1 MARAVGVLY
10 VPGVEYMYGCGDCR
24 TLSVFE
30 DDEFVEKKCANEE
43 CRRTMA
49 LPANKAHWVPWTG
62 TAVTTWAQW
71 VEACDRAAR
80 AAAAPHALERD
91 FSYRR
96 SLTPLE
102 TPQYNAERSV
112 FGSSVQNLPDCVYNE
127 AGQGFPK
134 NVRQLTWMRYHDP
147 DIRPSKKGISLE
159 SLEKVLGFALGQLG
173 DYGVRLDGL
182 WVLFERHKGRGYS
195 TVKVGTHEEMIRAMP
210 DNVYALY
217 LNDTERVNP

>member
-10 VPGVEYMYGCGDCR
+10 VPGAEYMYGCGHCR

-30 DDEFVEKKCANEE
+30 DDEYASKQCANAE
-43 CRRTMA
+43 CRHFMA
-49 LPANKAHWVPWTG
+49 LPENKAHWVPWTG
-62 TAVTTWAQW
+62 TPLTTWAQW
-71 VEACDRAAR
+71 VEARDRAAQP
-80 AAAAPHALERD
+80 APERD

-102 TPQYNAERSV
+102 TPHTYNSEGNV
-112 FGSSVQNLPDCVYNE
+112 FGSSIQNLPDCIYNE

-134 NVRQLTWMRYHDP
+134 NVRQLTWIRYHDP
-147 DIRPSKKGISLE
+147 DIRPKKGIPLGY
-159 SLEKVLGFALGQLG
+159 LEKVLGFAFGQLG

-195 TVKVGTHEEMIRAMP
+195 TVKVGTHEEMVRAMP
-210 DNVYALY
+210 DDVYALY
-217 LNDTERVNP
+217 LNDTERTEP